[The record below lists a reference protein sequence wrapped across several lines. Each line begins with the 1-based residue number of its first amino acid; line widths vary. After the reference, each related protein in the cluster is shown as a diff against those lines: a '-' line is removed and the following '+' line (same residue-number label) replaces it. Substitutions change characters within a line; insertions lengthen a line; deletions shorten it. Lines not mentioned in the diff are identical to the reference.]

1 MHKISDLLQIVYL
14 SGYWNLLVILNWVL
28 VGLIVFI
35 ALRKKWSWKVRGTCL
50 GLIAAYFTF
59 GMFIPVYNAKTEQ
72 VKERTKRQT
81 YAQEAYDYFH
91 KKCAEDSGRFVYKP
105 VETPQDSVYMMKPR
119 KAATYQELN
128 DQFWMGD
135 PYAGSHLGEGDDV
148 VKAEARVLLRG
159 GLVKKGG
166 DVISPVSFV
175 EAPDFVDQKRSWRYT
190 MKPTGIMIQGYGR
203 SASAPL
209 IPEMRADRDSVD
221 AIQSRYGYTW
231 DDLSTLEDRNH
242 WVAKS
247 RLQIVDLKTNEVIA
261 ERIGYV
267 IEEGFG
273 SKGEGSA
280 RSPWMS
286 TGGGDY
292 GWKRNYCPY
301 KADSID
307 GKWMLT
313 VLRNI
318 PFDY

>member
-1 MHKISDLLQIVYL
+1 MHKISDLLQIVYF

-35 ALRKKWSWKVRGTCL
+35 ALRKKWSWKVRGTYL

-72 VKERTKRQT
+72 AKERTKRQT
-81 YAQEAYDYFH
+81 YAQEAYDYFY

-119 KAATYQELN
+119 KGATIKELR

-135 PYAGSHLGEGDDV
+135 PYAGALYGGNALRME
-148 VKAEARVLLRG
+148 AEFLLKG
-159 GLVKKGG
+159 GRVKKGG
-166 DVISPVSFV
+166 NLIPPVSFV
-175 EAPDFVDQKRSWRYT
+175 EAPDFVNQERLWRYT
-190 MKPTGIMIQGYGR
+190 MKPTGIMIQGAGR

-209 IPEMRADRDSVD
+209 IPEMRADSDPVEV
-221 AIQSRYGYTW
+221 IQSRYGYTW

-267 IEEGFG
+267 FESGFG
-273 SKGEGSA
+273 SKGYGSA
-280 RSPWMS
+280 RTPWS
-286 TGGGDY
+286 DIGSGDS
-292 GWKRNYCPY
+292 GWKTNYCPPR
-301 KADSID
+301 KNHTDMRWILS
-307 GKWMLT
+307 
-313 VLRNI
+313 VLHNI
-318 PFDY
+318 HYE